1 MKMHGKTVNFFF
13 RKSIEIIINYFTN
26 RLLDN
31 NRLIVA
37 ALVTT
42 SPSQHSALLVTSTD
56 AAAGK
61 SILPGVSGPPTTVA
75 AGGAGR
81 GGRAAAGGAGG
92 QPGGTG
98 TGGIPG
104 IGIIGTT
111 LSHDTTA
118 INMTC
123 IVMVWYGNHC
133 LTKKNNRSTPIAT
146 DIKSV
151 GSDIAGMI
159 LWQMTFV
166 PTYVQLLLD
175 PFFWMTTP
183 GSMGLCKVFYILSI
197 NGHNV

>member
-1 MKMHGKTVNFFF
+1 
-13 RKSIEIIINYFTN
+13 
-26 RLLDN
+26 
-31 NRLIVA
+31 
-37 ALVTT
+37 
-42 SPSQHSALLVTSTD
+42 
-56 AAAGK
+56 
-61 SILPGVSGPPTTVA
+61 VA

-118 INMTC
+118 INTTC
-123 IVMVWYGNHC
+123 IVMVWYGNHI
-133 LTKKNNRSTPIAT
+133 LTKQNNCSTPIAI

-166 PTYVQLLLD
+166 PTCVQLLLG
-175 PFFWMTTP
+175 PFS
-183 GSMGLCKVFYILSI
+183 G
-197 NGHNV
+197 